1 MTDESLD
8 QEKLDDLARRTA
20 LLPREIEPPADA
32 WTAIKTAIEVP
43 RKPAVV
49 AFWQRPAFLAA
60 AGLLL
65 VAGSSAITAVAIG
78 RSALRNDGPAVQAS
92 AEALPPG
99 VPATLAEFTIV
110 ENDYISTANRL
121 LEMVEGDNVYLT
133 PETIEKLR
141 ESVRVID
148 AAIIEARRALA
159 EDPANRQLI
168 EMLSTSYNQKL
179 DLLRRTADMG
189 RS

>member
-8 QEKLDDLARRTA
+8 QENLDDLARRTA
-20 LLPREIEPPADA
+20 LLRREMEPPADA
-32 WTAIKTAIEVP
+32 WTAIKAAIEVP
-43 RKPAVV
+43 RNTVPL

-78 RSALRNDGPAVQAS
+78 RVAPREDGSAIRASSAV
-92 AEALPPG
+92 LPPG

-121 LEMVEGDNVYLT
+121 LEMVESDQVYLT
-133 PETIEKLR
+133 PETIAKLR

>member
-1 MTDESLD
+1 MTDESID
-8 QEKLDDLARRTA
+8 QEKLDELARRTA

-32 WTAIKTAIEVP
+32 WTAISASLETP
-43 RKPAVV
+43 RKPAAV

-78 RSALRNDGPAVQAS
+78 RSSPREDVAAVQAS
-92 AEALPPG
+92 SAALPPG

-121 LEMVEGDNVYLT
+121 LEMVESDNVYLT
-133 PETIEKLR
+133 PETIGKLR

-159 EDPANRQLI
+159 EDPANLQLI

>member
-1 MTDESLD
+1 
-8 QEKLDDLARRTA
+8 
-20 LLPREIEPPADA
+20 
-32 WTAIKTAIEVP
+32 
-43 RKPAVV
+43 
-49 AFWQRPAFLAA
+49 
-60 AGLLL
+60 
-65 VAGSSAITAVAIG
+65 
-78 RSALRNDGPAVQAS
+78 
-92 AEALPPG
+92 
-99 VPATLAEFTIV
+99 
-110 ENDYISTANRL
+110 
-121 LEMVEGDNVYLT
+121 MVESDNVYLT

-159 EDPANRQLI
+159 EDPANLQLI

>member
-1 MTDESLD
+1 
-8 QEKLDDLARRTA
+8 
-20 LLPREIEPPADA
+20 
-32 WTAIKTAIEVP
+32 
-43 RKPAVV
+43 
-49 AFWQRPAFLAA
+49 
-60 AGLLL
+60 
-65 VAGSSAITAVAIG
+65 
-78 RSALRNDGPAVQAS
+78 
-92 AEALPPG
+92 

-121 LEMVEGDNVYLT
+121 LEMVESDNVSLS
-133 PETIEKLR
+133 PETLEKLR

-148 AAIIEARRALA
+148 GAIIEARRALA
-159 EDPANRQLI
+159 EDPANRQLV

>member
-8 QEKLDDLARRTA
+8 QEKLDNLARRTA
-20 LLPREIEPPADA
+20 LLPREMEPPADA
-32 WTAIKTAIEVP
+32 WMAIKAAIEVP
-43 RKPAVV
+43 RKPVGIAV
-49 AFWQRPAFLAA
+49 WQRPAFLAA

-78 RSALRNDGPAVQAS
+78 RGVPREDGAAIEAS
-92 AEALPPG
+92 SDVLPSG

-121 LEMVEGDNVYLT
+121 LEMVEGDQVYLT

-159 EDPANRQLI
+159 EDPANPQLI